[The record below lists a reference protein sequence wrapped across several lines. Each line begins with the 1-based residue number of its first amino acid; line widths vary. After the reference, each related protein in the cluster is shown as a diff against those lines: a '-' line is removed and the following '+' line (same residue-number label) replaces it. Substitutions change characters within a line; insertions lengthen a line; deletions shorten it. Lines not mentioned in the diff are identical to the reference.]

1 MWSLTVNI
9 KNRVYIV
16 CRNILSTKCTHDLF
30 VYRFL
35 CDIRALKTLANGV
48 AHGSHGFLGPLV
60 LVLGDETRST

>member
-1 MWSLTVNI
+1 MGWSLTINI

-35 CDIRALKTLANGV
+35 CDIRVLKTLANGV
-48 AHGSHGFLGPLV
+48 AHGSHRSHGFLGPLV
-60 LVLGDETRST
+60 LVAWG